1 MPKSYSVLSET
12 EVTSNVA
19 SVDIS
24 LGHDFLVHEI
34 VYCDITL
41 SATPQTLQF
50 RLSDDNGSTFESTSS
65 YEDSG
70 FYTYAT
76 SGTYNYNVILNGST
90 GADTSG
96 CFAEVGSN
104 SYRFGW
110 NGGLRIYNAASSSD
124 KTLISYRGSGS
135 GGGMGGS
142 AAYFGTSI
150 YTPTS
155 TITDIRLMPASGNFS
170 SGTFQLIGVM

>member
-1 MPKSYSVLSET
+1 MTKSYSVLSET

-24 LGHDFLVHEI
+24 LGHGFLVHEI

-70 FYTYAT
+70 WYVSVT
-76 SGTYNYNVILNGST
+76 SGAPASGYINNGST

-110 NGGLRIYNAASSSD
+110 NGSLRIYNAASSSD

-170 SGTFQLIGVM
+170 SGTFKLIGIM